1 MSVLRAGLI
10 QTCAGDVPAE
20 NLARTSALIR
30 EAVAAGAQLCL
41 TPEVTNIVTF
51 SRKLQAEILRTEAED
66 ESLAAYRAL
75 AAELGIWLLIGSLAL
90 KAEDDPGQERPRFVN
105 RSFLI
110 DAAGG
115 IVARYDKIHMFDVEV
130 GEGES
135 YRESAAYRP
144 GEQAVVADTPWG
156 RIGMTICYDLRF
168 PALYRA
174 LAEAGAEILTIPSAF
189 TRPTGAAH
197 WHALMRARAIET
209 GCFVLAPAS
218 TGEHPVIA
226 AEGGRVRQTYGH
238 SLAVDPWGEVLA
250 DGGES
255 TGAVLVD
262 LDLSRVAET
271 RARIPSLAN
280 ARAFA
285 APAPRI

>member
-1 MSVLRAGLI
+1 
-10 QTCAGDVPAE
+10 
-20 NLARTSALIR
+20 
-30 EAVAAGAQLCL
+30 
-41 TPEVTNIVTF
+41 
-51 SRKLQAEILRTEAED
+51 
-66 ESLAAYRAL
+66 
-75 AAELGIWLLIGSLAL
+75 
-90 KAEDDPGQERPRFVN
+90 
-105 RSFLI
+105 
-110 DAAGG
+110 
-115 IVARYDKIHMFDVEV
+115 
-130 GEGES
+130 
-135 YRESAAYRP
+135 
-144 GEQAVVADTPWG
+144 
-156 RIGMTICYDLRF
+156 
-168 PALYRA
+168 
-174 LAEAGAEILTIPSAF
+174 
-189 TRPTGAAH
+189 
-197 WHALMRARAIET
+197 MRARAIET
-209 GCFVLAPAS
+209 GCFVPAPAS